1 MSSYSEQPYRKEQN
15 MYVAV
20 RRYQVK
26 AGSIDELARRAQ
38 EGYVP
43 LVSQVPGF
51 VAYYGVAA
59 GNDRIFTVSVF
70 QDQAGADESTR
81 LAADWVSQNIAEF
94 LQGPPEVTAG
104 EVRWSS

>member
-1 MSSYSEQPYRKEQN
+1 

-26 AGSIDELARRAQ
+26 AGSIDELAQRAQ
-38 EGYVP
+38 QGFVP
-43 LVSQVPGF
+43 LLSQVPGF

-59 GNDRIFTVSVF
+59 GNEGIFTVSVF

-81 LAADWVSQNIAEF
+81 LAADWVRQNLAEF
-94 LQGPPEVTAG
+94 VQGAPELRAG

>member
-1 MSSYSEQPYRKEQN
+1 

-43 LVSQVPGF
+43 LVSQVRGF
-51 VAYYGVAA
+51 VAYYGVAV
-59 GNDRIFTVSVF
+59 GNESIVSVSVF

-81 LAADWVSQNIAEF
+81 LAADWVRQNIAEF

>member
-1 MSSYSEQPYRKEQN
+1 

-43 LVSQVPGF
+43 LVSQVRGF
-51 VAYYGVAA
+51 VAYYGVAV
-59 GNDRIFTVSVF
+59 GNESIFSVSVF

-81 LAADWVSQNIAEF
+81 LAADWVRQNIAEF